1 MAGTYFAGPTKC
13 ALAQLL
19 VEWKNSQCLSDEP
32 HMELK
37 PEHIT
42 IAVTVFSRRQF
53 VLDAIRSA
61 LNQTVPVKVIVVE
74 DCGLDSSI
82 RNLIVGEF
90 GNRIEYFR
98 NPRNRGL
105 FDNWNACMEYC
116 RTPWL
121 SILHDDD
128 LLHPNFVETMLA
140 LAKTVPGRALYF
152 GRSSQLKEDEKV
164 YSAPAVSW
172 GKSWRDIDPIEFAE
186 CCFVM
191 FPGNLFC
198 IEGARSIGGVRPNS
212 YYTGD
217 WDLWFRLAL
226 RGGAAQTAAEVAVAR
241 SHYGQDRGSIHVDQ
255 KGWRWALENAQRK
268 RNLTLLRQQKGIQIS
283 FERTKHL
290 QKSPIP
296 SRVLLRYARG
306 YSRRMLAYNAW
317 LFTHSKPPNAGYA
330 VLQWLVRV
338 FGPKILKMGFCLW
351 ERRWHDKN
359 QLVSDASKRDF

>member
-1 MAGTYFAGPTKC
+1 
-13 ALAQLL
+13 
-19 VEWKNSQCLSDEP
+19 
-32 HMELK
+32 MELK

-42 IAVTVFSRRQF
+42 IAVTVYNRRDF
-53 VLDAIRSA
+53 VQEAIRSA

-74 DCGLDSSI
+74 DCGPDSSI

-128 LLHPNFVETMLA
+128 LLHPHFVETMLG
-140 LAKTVPGRALYF
+140 LAKTAPGRALYR
-152 GRSSQLKEDEKV
+152 GQ
-164 YSAPAVSW
+164 SAILHENGKITPPPRMSW
-172 GKSWRDIDPIEFAE
+172 KKDWQDMDLIEMGDLDFTM
-186 CCFVM
+186 F
-191 FPGNLFC
+191 FPGNLFR
-198 IEGARSIGGVRPNS
+198 IEAARSIGGVRPNS

-226 RGGAAQTAAEVAVAR
+226 RSGAVQTATEVAMVR
-241 SHYGQDRGSIHVDQ
+241 SHGHDRGSTRVDR

-268 RNLTLLRQQKGIQIS
+268 RNLALLRRQKGIQIS

-290 QKSPIP
+290 QKNPIP
-296 SRVLLRYARG
+296 SRVLLRHARG
-306 YSRRMLAYNAW
+306 YSRRILAYNAW
-317 LFTHSKPPNAGYA
+317 LFTHSKPPHWRYA
-330 VLQWLVRV
+330 VLQWMVRLFGMKV
-338 FGPKILKMGFCLW
+338 FSLGSVIQHYFLGK
-351 ERRWHDKN
+351 
-359 QLVSDASKRDF
+359 